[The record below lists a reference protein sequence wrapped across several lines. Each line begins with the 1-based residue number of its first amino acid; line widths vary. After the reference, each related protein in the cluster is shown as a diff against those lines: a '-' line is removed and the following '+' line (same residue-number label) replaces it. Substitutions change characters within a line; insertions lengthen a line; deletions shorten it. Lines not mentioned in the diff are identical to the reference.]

1 MNITYT
7 KFSRMIPTNKSPLV
21 WYGKFI
27 EKYQYYEIDTVNRIA
42 AFMSQ
47 CAHESND
54 FTVIKENLNYSASG
68 LMRTWP
74 SRFKSTSFAN
84 QYARQP
90 EKIANY
96 VYANRLGNG
105 PESSG
110 DGWRYSGK
118 GLIQLTGKANYMDF
132 AESINMNLDAVVPFL
147 LTPEGALLSAFYYW
161 RKNDLNRFA
170 DKKDI
175 IGLTKAINGGT
186 IGLDDRIKRFLVN
199 VKILNEL

>member
-74 SRFKSTSFAN
+74 SRFKSTNFAN

>member
-1 MNITYT
+1 MVGDI
-7 KFSRMIPTNKSPLV
+7 LV
-21 WYGKFI
+21 K
-27 EKYQYYEIDTVNRIA
+27 DL
-42 AFMSQ
+42 S
-47 CAHESND
+47 
-54 FTVIKENLNYSASG
+54 
-68 LMRTWP
+68 
-74 SRFKSTSFAN
+74 
-84 QYARQP
+84 
-90 EKIANY
+90 
-96 VYANRLGNG
+96 
-105 PESSG
+105 
-110 DGWRYSGK
+110 
-118 GLIQLTGKANYMDF
+118 NYMDF

>member
-7 KFSRMIPTNKSPLV
+7 KFTRMIPTNKSPLV

-74 SRFKSTSFAN
+74 SRFKSTNFAN

-118 GLIQLTGKANYMDF
+118 GLIQLYGF
-132 AESINMNLDAVVPFL
+132 C
-147 LTPEGALLSAFYYW
+147 
-161 RKNDLNRFA
+161 
-170 DKKDI
+170 
-175 IGLTKAINGGT
+175 
-186 IGLDDRIKRFLVN
+186 RIY
-199 VKILNEL
+199 